1 MSTNR
6 LSTECF
12 QQACPICGR
21 AVRIELNLK
30 FKTVV
35 CNHCGGNF
43 SASGQNAIVA
53 SSSSLPGRQGR
64 KVDALLLKSNRL
76 LQSGKI
82 SQC

>member
-1 MSTNR
+1 MSTR
-6 LSTECF
+6 YF

-21 AVRIELNLK
+21 TVRIEQKLK

-35 CNHCGGNF
+35 CSHCGGNF
-43 SASGQNAIVA
+43 CASGKNEIVA

-64 KVDALLLKSNRL
+64 KVDALLLKSDRL
-76 LQSGKI
+76 LQSGEV